1 MSISSKR
8 LVLALIAAALLITAG
23 VSCQK
28 KVETR
33 VEDTSPKVDSVASAD
48 GATIHYD
55 VRGAGDRALVFV
67 HCWSCD
73 RSYWDGQTDEFAKD
87 YKVVT
92 LDLAGHGESGM
103 GREVW
108 SMPAYGADVA
118 AVVNKLQLKDVV
130 LIGHS
135 MGGAVSLEAA
145 RLLPGTVKAIVGVD
159 TYQDLART
167 MEPQQMEQM
176 MAPFRRNFA
185 ATTEAFVKGI
195 FGPNADTS
203 LANRIAKD
211 MASES
216 PEVGIGSFEQL
227 FTHNPAEVLKEV
239 RVPIRCINADL
250 FPTDVEG
257 NQSVAAS
264 FATKY
269 MPGHG
274 HFLHLEDPAGF
285 NALLHETL
293 AEFEPVQH

>member
-1 MSISSKR
+1 MGINSKKILAA
-8 LVLALIAAALLITAG
+8 LVLGAALIAAG

-28 KVETR
+28 KVETK
-33 VEDTSPKVDSVASAD
+33 VEDTGPKVDSVASAD
-48 GATIHYD
+48 GVMIHYD

-73 RSYWDGQTDEFAKD
+73 RSYWDGQTDEFAKN

-135 MGGAVSLEAA
+135 MGGAVCLEAA
-145 RLLPGTVKAIVGVD
+145 RLLPGTVTAIVGVD
-159 TYQDLART
+159 TYQDLTQT
-167 MEPQQMEQM
+167 MQPQQMEQM
-176 MAPFRRNFA
+176 VAPFRQNFA
-185 ATTEAFVKGI
+185 ATTEAFVKSI
-195 FGPNADTS
+195 CGPNADSS

-227 FTHNPAEVLKEV
+227 FVYDPAATLKEV

-250 FPTDVEG
+250 FPTNVEG
-257 NQSVAAS
+257 NKSVAAS
-264 FATKY
+264 FEVKY

-293 AEFEPVQH
+293 AEFQPEQH